1 MYAIVDI
8 AGQQFKVEK
17 GQELFVHRIDA
28 EKGAKVDFEKVMLID
43 HEGKTTIGTPV
54 VEGALVQ
61 ATVMEHLRGD
71 KVFVFKKKRRKGFKK
86 FNGHRQYL
94 SLLKI
99 EDILEKGKVSKA
111 KPKKAAVP
119 AEEPVA
125 AAEEA
130 ANNA

>member
-17 GQELFVHRIDA
+17 GQELFVHRIEA

-43 HEGKTTIGTPV
+43 HEGTTIIGTPV
-54 VEGALVQ
+54 VEGAHVQ
-61 ATVMEHLRGD
+61 ATVLEHLRGD
-71 KVFVFKKKRRKGFKK
+71 KIYVFKKKRRKGFKK

-99 EDILEKGKVSKA
+99 EDIVEKGKVTKSRSR
-111 KPKKAAVP
+111 KAAATVEDAPAVP
-119 AEEPVA
+119 EETQ
-125 AAEEA
+125 EKE
-130 ANNA
+130 

>member
-28 EKGAKVDFEKVMLID
+28 EKGAKVDFNKVMLID

-54 VEGALVQ
+54 VDGASVE
-61 ATVMEHLRGD
+61 ATVLEHLRGD

-99 EDILEKGKVSKA
+99 ENIVETGKVT
-111 KPKKAAVP
+111 KPRSKKAAAVT
-119 AEEPVA
+119 AETP
-125 AAEEA
+125 AAEETQEKE
-130 ANNA
+130 

>member
-28 EKGAKVDFEKVMLID
+28 EKGAKVDFDKVMLLD

-61 ATVMEHLRGD
+61 ATVLEHLRGD

-99 EDILEKGKVSKA
+99 EDILEKGKTTKTRS
-111 KPKKAAVP
+111 KKAAAAV
-119 AEEPVA
+119 EESPVT
-125 AAEEA
+125 EEA
-130 ANNA
+130 QEKE

>member
-17 GQELFVHRIDA
+17 GQEVFVHRIDA
-28 EKGAKVDFEKVMLID
+28 EKGTKVDFNKVMLID

-54 VEGALVQ
+54 VEGAVVE
-61 ATVMEHLRGD
+61 ATVIDHLRGD

-99 EDILEKGKVSKA
+99 ENIVESGKVTKSRS
-111 KPKKAAVP
+111 KKA
-119 AEEPVA
+119 VA
-125 AAEEA
+125 AEAPVAEEA
-130 ANNA
+130 QEKE

>member
-17 GQELFVHRIDA
+17 GQEVFVHRLEG
-28 EKGAKVDFEKVMLID
+28 EKGAKVDFRQVMLIEHD
-43 HEGKTTIGTPV
+43 GKTVVGTPV
-54 VEGALVQ
+54 IEGASVEGTIVD
-61 ATVMEHLRGD
+61 HLRGD

-99 EDILEKGKVSKA
+99 EDIHEKAPRSKS
-111 KPKKAAVP
+111 KKAAAAV
-119 AEEPVA
+119 EEPA
-125 AAEEA
+125 ATEA
-130 ANNA
+130 NQENQ

>member
-28 EKGAKVDFEKVMLID
+28 EKGTKVDFDKVMLID
-43 HEGKTTIGTPV
+43 HEGKTIIGTPV
-54 VEGALVQ
+54 VEGAHVQ
-61 ATVMEHLRGD
+61 ATILEHLRGD
-71 KVFVFKKKRRKGFKK
+71 KLFVFKKKRRKGFKK

-99 EDILEKGKVSKA
+99 EDIVEKGKVTKSRSK
-111 KPKKAAVP
+111 KTAAVEVT
-119 AEEPVA
+119 AESAPDKE
-125 AAEEA
+125 
-130 ANNA
+130 

>member
-28 EKGAKVDFEKVMLID
+28 EKGAKVDFNKVMLID

-54 VEGALVQ
+54 VEGAVVE
-61 ATVMEHLRGD
+61 ATVLEHMRGD

-99 EDILEKGKVSKA
+99 EDILEKGKVTKSRTR
-111 KPKKAAVP
+111 KAAAP
-119 AEEPVA
+119 AEAPA
-125 AAEEA
+125 AAEETQEKE
-130 ANNA
+130 

>member
-28 EKGAKVDFEKVMLID
+28 EKGAKVDFNKVMLID
-43 HEGKTTIGTPV
+43 HEGRTTIGTPV
-54 VEGALVQ
+54 VEGAVVE
-61 ATVMEHLRGD
+61 ATVLEHLRGD
-71 KVFVFKKKRRKGFKK
+71 KLFVFKKKRRKGFKK

-99 EDILEKGKVSKA
+99 EEILEKGKVTRPKA
-111 KPKKAAVP
+111 RKAAAVKAEVP
-119 AEEPVA
+119 EA
-125 AAEEA
+125 AAEAKEKE
-130 ANNA
+130 